1 MPMPELGP
9 VSVVIPTYNRAE
21 LLRAAL
27 ESVQAQTVPVR
38 EIVVVDDGSTD
49 HTAAVVHELTAA
61 GAPILYVPLPHLNQR
76 GAARNRGAAATTSP
90 LIAFLDSDDLW
101 LPRRIERQLDAWA
114 RAPAAGFAFCN
125 VQRFDEQ
132 GLIGPCPACTR
143 RRTTT
148 GRSWRASCWS
158 RWRFR
163 AR

>member
-1 MPMPELGP
+1 MPMPEFGP
-9 VSVVIPTYNRAE
+9 VSVVIPTYNRAD

-90 LIAFLDSDDLW
+90 LIAFLELGR
-101 LPRRIERQLDAWA
+101 PVA
-114 RAPAAGFAFCN
+114 APAHRTATGCLGAGTGGG
-125 VQRFDEQ
+125 VRLLQR
-132 GLIGPCPACTR
+132 PAL
-143 RRTTT
+143 
-148 GRSWRASCWS
+148 
-158 RWRFR
+158 
-163 AR
+163 